1 MKRSEIQA
9 NGPSL
14 GPNSGFE
21 AFRGFKLS
29 LQRSYWSHGGDHIRV
44 LATRFGA
51 VLREGGQRPGSVPGS
66 LDCG

>member
-21 AFRGFKLS
+21 AFHGSKLI
-29 LQRSYWSHGGDHIRV
+29 LQSSYWSHGGDHISALV
-44 LATRFGA
+44 TGFGA
-51 VLREGGQRPGSVPGS
+51 VLREGGQRPGSVPG
-66 LDCG
+66 LPDCG